1 MSAMIKELDR
11 VVLATALPEYG
22 LKPGDIGT
30 VVHAYADGLAYE
42 VEFLTLDGETIA
54 VATLEREGVRPVGG
68 EAVAHARPLS
78 LPAISGD

>member
-1 MSAMIKELDR
+1 MIQELDR
-11 VVLATALPEYG
+11 VVLAAALPGHG
-22 LKPGDIGT
+22 LEPGDIGT

-54 VATLEREGVRPVGG
+54 VVTLEREQVRPVGG
-68 EAVAHARPLS
+68 EAIAHARPLT